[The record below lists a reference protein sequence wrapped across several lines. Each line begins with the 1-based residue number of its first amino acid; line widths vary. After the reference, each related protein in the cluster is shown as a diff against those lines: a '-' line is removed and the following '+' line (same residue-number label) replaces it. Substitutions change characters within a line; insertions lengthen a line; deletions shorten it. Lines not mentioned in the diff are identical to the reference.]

1 MSLLERVQLDR
12 GHVVLLNDEVDVNSG
27 DAVHIFLV
35 ILVIM
40 LLVFDIGLHTFLKLF
55 LIISRH
61 FLDLHFWIRVNCFL
75 RVATER
81 FLLGETRCLIL
92 SINLEIGWRPCIDD
106 VLFHVL
112 NQLEAPDSNLVVREL
127 FIVVYRIELFRI
139 LLDLIQKREVVEHFD
154 LGHPV
159 LISGEDIQ
167 LFVPILLFHL
177 VVMGKPVP

>member
-1 MSLLERVQLDR
+1 M
-12 GHVVLLNDEVDVNSG
+12 
-27 DAVHIFLV
+27 
-35 ILVIM
+35 
-40 LLVFDIGLHTFLKLF
+40 
-55 LIISRH
+55 
-61 FLDLHFWIRVNCFL
+61 
-75 RVATER
+75 
-81 FLLGETRCLIL
+81 IL

-112 NQLEAPDSNLVVREL
+112 DQLEAPDSNLVVREL

-159 LISGEDIQ
+159 LISGKDIQ